1 MARDLLRVSDAID
14 RAKGINSGIDA
25 LVSLMLGC
33 NDADVPDGKSLAELI
48 WSIQKNM
55 DTALDDASANLKQ

>member
-1 MARDLLRVSDAID
+1 MARDILRASGAIE

-33 NDADVPDGKSLAELI
+33 NEADVPDGKSLAELI
-48 WSIQKNM
+48 WSIHKDM
-55 DTALDDASANLKQ
+55 DTALDEASSSLKK